1 MLGFRGTPLTIEKC
15 IGKDLRGVPTY
26 AEPITKIGYI
36 IEKYT
41 YNYQTNKTI
50 SFYFITLQEPN
61 LVAKED
67 KINGKRVETVKEV
80 YLHGKFVVCE
90 VTAV

>member
-1 MLGFRGTPLTIEKC
+1 MLGFKGMPLTIEKC
-15 IGKDLRGVPTY
+15 LGKDIRGIPTY
-26 AEPITKIGYI
+26 APPITKQGYI
-36 IEKYT
+36 IEKNT
-41 YNYQTNKTI
+41 FNYQTNQTI
-50 SFYFITLQEPN
+50 PFYFITLQEPN

-67 KINGKRVETVKEV
+67 KINGKRVESVKEV